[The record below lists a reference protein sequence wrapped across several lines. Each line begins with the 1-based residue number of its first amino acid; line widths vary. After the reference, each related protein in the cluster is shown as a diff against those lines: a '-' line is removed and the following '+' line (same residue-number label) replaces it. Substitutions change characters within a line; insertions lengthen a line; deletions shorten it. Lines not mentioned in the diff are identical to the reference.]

1 MAARSGMTKLISE
14 LRLMTSTTTND
25 FTDDQLQDYLDRTRE
40 EWRYLRLIP
49 IQTRAAGAAQWFDY
63 AIPDFVAGHFEEY
76 AGDGSSGWV
85 VRDGSGNT
93 VAAPPA
99 GYTVNYQARLITFAV
114 DQKGAPFYV
123 DLRAYNL
130 FYAAA
135 TVWRQKAATVASR
148 VDTQSDNHS
157 ISASQEHDHCMKMA
171 DHYESLCG
179 PQVAEMIRM
188 DEI

>member
-1 MAARSGMTKLISE
+1 MAARTGMAKLISE

-25 FTDDQLQDYLDRTRE
+25 FSDDQLQDYLDRTRE
-40 EWRYLRLIP
+40 EWRYLRLLP
-49 IQTRAAGAAQWFDY
+49 ILTRAAGTTQWFDY
-63 AIPDFVAGHFEEY
+63 AIPDFVAGRFEEY

-93 VAAPPA
+93 VTAPPT

-114 DQKGAPFYV
+114 DQKGVPYYV

-130 FYAAA
+130 NAAAA
-135 TVWRQKAATVASR
+135 TIWREKAATVASR
-148 VDTQSDNHS
+148 VDTQSDNHG
-157 ISASQEHDHCMKMA
+157 ISASQEHDHCMRMA
-171 DHYESLCG
+171 DHYDTLCG